1 MTRIILA
8 ALAGTLLAAAAPA
21 PPAVGAEPALRLLL
35 AAASM
40 PIPPSSSCYG
50 IIPGVPRP
58 KLGDFLATPLAAL
71 DSGTNRVSGGC
82 THGQCHVRIT
92 HNAGEDVFSSEFR
105 FRTLRG
111 RLVPASLSCFST
123 P

>member
-1 MTRIILA
+1 MRAILPP
-8 ALAGTLLAAAAPA
+8 LAGALLLGAAPA
-21 PPAVGAEPALRLLL
+21 PPAEGTEPALRLLL
-35 AAASM
+35 AASSL

-50 IIPGVPRP
+50 VIPGVPKP

-82 THGQCHVRIT
+82 AKGQCHVRIT
-92 HNAGEDVFSSEFR
+92 HNAGEDVFSSEFS

-111 RLVPASLSCFST
+111 RLVPASLRCVST